1 VAGKR
6 NYAMKRS
13 VVALVVLLA
22 VTILVTAQPKKQFN
36 VLAYY
41 SAGPERV
48 DSLPATKLTHIIYSF
63 CHLTGNKLTVD
74 NAKDSLTIQKLVGL
88 KKQNPNLKILL
99 SLGGWG
105 GCKTCSDVFSTAEVR
120 KEFAQSVL
128 ELNRTLGTDGID
140 LDWEYPTIEGYPD
153 HPYKPEDKQNFTDLV
168 NVLRK
173 TMGKNYE
180 LSFAAGGFQKFLDES
195 VDWKAVM
202 KKVDRV
208 NIMSYDLIN
217 GYSGMT
223 GHHTALYS
231 NPSQTESTH
240 NAVQYLLKIGVP
252 SDKIVIGAAFYARVW
267 ENVSSNNN
275 GLYQTGKFKMSVPYR
290 RFPVSLPGMQFYW
303 DETTHA
309 PYGYDAT
316 NKLFATFDD
325 KRSLSV
331 KTKYAMD
338 QKLNGIMFWE
348 LSHDVKQ
355 NGLVDAI
362 YNATTGN

>member
-1 VAGKR
+1 
-6 NYAMKRS
+6 MKRS
-13 VVALVVLLA
+13 VFLLVFFAMVALSL
-22 VTILVTAQPKKQFN
+22 TAQPKKQFN

-41 SAGPERV
+41 SAGPDKVEN
-48 DSLPATKLTHIIYSF
+48 LPAEKLTHIIYSF

-74 NAKDSLTIQKLVGL
+74 NAQDSLTIQKLVGL
-88 KKQNPNLKILL
+88 KKKNPNLKILL

-105 GCKTCSDVFSTAEVR
+105 GCKTCSDVFSTAEAR

-128 ELNRTLGTDGID
+128 ALNRSLGTDGID

-153 HPYKPEDKQNFTDLV
+153 HPYKPEDKQNFTNLI

-173 TMGKNYE
+173 TMGKKYE

-195 VDWKAVM
+195 VDWMAIM

-217 GYSGMT
+217 GYSGKT

-231 NPSQTESTH
+231 NPSQAESTH
-240 NAVQYLLKIGVP
+240 NAVQYLIKLGVP
-252 SDKIVIGAAFYARVW
+252 SSKIVIGAAFYARVW
-267 ENVSSNNN
+267 ENVSSDNN
-275 GLYQTGKFKMSVPYR
+275 GLYQTGKFKTSVPYR
-290 RFPVSLPGMQFYW
+290 KFSEVLPGMQFYW
-303 DETTHA
+303 DETTQA

-325 KRSLSV
+325 KRSLGV

-348 LSHDVKQ
+348 LSHDVNQ
-355 NGLVDAI
+355 DGLVDAI
-362 YNATTGN
+362 YKTTTGN

>member
-1 VAGKR
+1 MT
-6 NYAMKRS
+6 MKRGTLFLF
-13 VVALVVLLA
+13 VFFA
-22 VTILVTAQPKKQFN
+22 VIPLTLSAQQKNKFN

-41 SAGPERV
+41 SAGPGKV
-48 DSLPATKLTHIIYSF
+48 DSLPAKKLTHIIYSF

-74 NAKDSLTIQKLVGL
+74 NAQDSLTIQKLVGL

-105 GCKTCSDVFSTAEVR
+105 GCKTCSDVFSTPEAR

-128 ELNRTLGTDGID
+128 ALNRSLGTDGID
-140 LDWEYPTIEGYPD
+140 LDWEYPTIKGYPD
-153 HPYKPEDKQNFTDLV
+153 HPYKLEDKQNFTDLIK
-168 NVLRK
+168 VLRK

-195 VDWKAVM
+195 VDWKPIM
-202 KKVDRV
+202 KRVDRV

-217 GYSGMT
+217 GYSGKT

-240 NAVQYLLKIGVP
+240 NAVQYLIKLGVP

-267 ENVSSNNN
+267 ENVSPDNN

-290 RFPVSLPGMQFYW
+290 KFPVSLPGMQYYW
-303 DETTHA
+303 DDTTNA
-309 PYGYDAT
+309 PYGYDPT
-316 NKLFATFDD
+316 NKWFATFDD
-325 KRSLSV
+325 KRSLGV

-348 LSHDVKQ
+348 LSHDIYQ
-355 NGLVDAI
+355 DGLVDAI
-362 YNATTGN
+362 YKTTVSSGN